1 MSVPP
6 AEQQPD
12 LTQGGILR
20 PLLELAAPFMLGHV
34 FSTLTLVVD
43 RFWVGRVGT
52 EAMAA
57 LGTAHAAIMVFY
69 TLAMGMA
76 IGTLSGVARSIGA
89 RDPGRASRFFGH
101 GVLIELAVGAC
112 LFALAFVLPIP
123 IIEFMGAAPG
133 SAAPA
138 IEYLRIMMWGMLVN
152 APLFAVTFAL
162 QGAGEAKAALKVAVV
177 APLINAGLDPLFIFG
192 LDMGMPGAAWASV
205 CSTSVGLAVGLGL
218 VLRGRLRLTADTDAF
233 RLQTSVAMRI
243 VTVGVPGS
251 LEHTVRTV
259 AGFSLVKIL
268 NGFGEV
274 VVAAYTTAMLVVMML
289 IFPGLALGQA
299 TASLVGQNLG
309 AQKPRR
315 AWRTAWA
322 GVGIY
327 TVFMVV
333 LGVGVAL
340 FGGDV
345 MRLFLPDDAAV
356 EAEGRRL
363 LQVFAVSFPFIALA
377 LVLSKAFGGA
387 GNTVPPMVAAAVAHV
402 ALQIPA
408 AYWLGQQ
415 YGPTG
420 AYWAMSAAFI
430 LHGLLSAALF
440 VRRFDPRQLGPES
453 RP

>member
-1 MSVPP
+1 MSSSP
-6 AEQQPD
+6 AEEPD
-12 LTQGGILR
+12 LTQGGILK

-43 RFWVGRVGT
+43 RFWVGRAGT

-57 LGTAHAAIMVFY
+57 LGNAHAAIFVFF

-89 RDPGRASRFFGH
+89 RDPERAARFFGQ
-101 GVLIELAVGAC
+101 GVLIELGVGVV

-133 SAAPA
+133 SAEPA
-138 IEYLRIMMWGMLVN
+138 ADYLRIMMWGMLVN

-177 APLINAGLDPLFIFG
+177 APIINSVLDPLFIFG
-192 LDMGMPGAAWASV
+192 LDLGMPGAAWASV
-205 CSTSVGLAVGLGL
+205 CSTVVGLAVGLYL
-218 VLRGRLRLTADTDAF
+218 VLRGRLRLTATADAF
-233 RLQTSVAMRI
+233 RVRPAIASRI

-274 VVAAYTTAMLVVMML
+274 VVASYTTAMLVVMML

-309 AQKPRR
+309 ANKPRR
-315 AWRTAWA
+315 AWQTAWA

-333 LGVGVAL
+333 LGVAVAM

-345 MRLFLPDDAAV
+345 MRIFLPGDAAV

-363 LQVFAVSFPFIALA
+363 LQIFAVSFPFIALA

-387 GNTVPPMVAAAVAHV
+387 GTTVPPMVAAEIAHV
-402 ALQIPA
+402 FLQIPA

-420 AYWAMSAAFI
+420 AYWAMAAAFMV
-430 LHGLLSAALF
+430 HGLLSAALF
-440 VRRFDPRQLGPES
+440 VRRF